1 MSSNNKLDKNGLNV
15 FWTKVFTL
23 VKTITGDVDVK
34 NKGTLQNQVDDVS
47 TKVTDCFTSVSNGKK
62 VVANAITGKG
72 ITTAEDAEFATM
84 ADNINKIKSNPTLQA
99 KSATLH
105 TGNIKVTLTPDD
117 GYDGLSAA
125 TASITLQE
133 KSVTL
138 STTAQTVTPDSG
150 KVLSKVSV
158 PAVAGNAATN
168 NVLAGKTFNSATAGI
183 GKTGTMK
190 SKAGTSV
197 KASATSQDDNNTYL
211 TIPEAGYY
219 DETSKVYT
227 ENSNLGN
234 VNVPNG
240 MYLAVTGG
248 LSFTLESKGIPK
260 EIISHLKFVDGYV
273 GNFSGRNEDSQRY
286 SYRHYGAIVR
296 YSNGIVT
303 AVPSNGYIAV
313 MGNAGGSSSGWT
325 RFNSVCAV
333 FQYI

>member
-1 MSSNNKLDKNGLNV
+1 M
-15 FWTKVFTL
+15 
-23 VKTITGDVDVK
+23 DVK

-105 TGNIKVTLTPDD
+105 TGNTKVTLTPDD

-138 STTAQTVTPDSG
+138 STKAQTVTPDSG

-158 PAVAGNAATN
+158 PAVKLQSKAPALSTSAQTIKPDSGYNGLSQVTVPAVTGNAAAD
-168 NVLAGKTFNSATAGI
+168 NVLEGKTFNSATAGI

-234 VNVPNG
+234 CFV
-240 MYLAVTGG
+240 LETKSITGAR
-248 LSFTLESKGIPK
+248 
-260 EIISHLKFVDGYV
+260 GY
-273 GNFSGRNEDSQRY
+273 RN
-286 SYRHYGAIVR
+286 
-296 YSNGIVT
+296 
-303 AVPSNGYIAV
+303 
-313 MGNAGGSSSGWT
+313 SSGSASWDVKNIYPRYQNLT
-325 RFNSVCAV
+325 A
-333 FQYI
+333 

>member
-227 ENSNLGN
+227 ENSNLSKQISFKKLHSSAQDSGITN
-234 VNVPNG
+234 VSVSGYSQYLLVMCYGSNNDNPLDWGCSTSRGTTVQLGQQRSSRTSVAGACSAYIINVG
-240 MYLAVTGG
+240 D
-248 LSFTLESKGIPK
+248 K
-260 EIISHLKFVDGYV
+260 
-273 GNFSGRNEDSQRY
+273 
-286 SYRHYGAIVR
+286 
-296 YSNGIVT
+296 
-303 AVPSNGYIAV
+303 
-313 MGNAGGSSSGWT
+313 
-325 RFNSVCAV
+325 NSVNISCRYHNNGATMI
-333 FQYI
+333 FGIE